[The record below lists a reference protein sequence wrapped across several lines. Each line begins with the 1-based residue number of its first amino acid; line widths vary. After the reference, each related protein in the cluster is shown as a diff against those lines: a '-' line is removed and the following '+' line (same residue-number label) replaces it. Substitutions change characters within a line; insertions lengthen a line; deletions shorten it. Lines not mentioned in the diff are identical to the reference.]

1 MSISIQIFNQNKN
14 EDWNSF
20 VDKSINGNFMHKRDF
35 YDSNP
40 KNSTDDLSFFFVKK
54 NKIIAILG
62 GVLYEQNNILIFHS
76 HLRSTYGGFI
86 INQQVG
92 VLESIQMVDLL
103 IEELKKLRVNKVIIR
118 NPFRIFYSKISDE
131 IEYALWY
138 HEFTIQSR
146 ELEIYVDLKLP
157 LDSIRNDYDN
167 GTKYN
172 IKKALKSVVVEKSS
186 LDLLPSFWEIL
197 ETNLALKFNKK
208 PVHNLNEI
216 QTLISNT
223 GDNIHFFGAYIDNK
237 LVAGC
242 LIFKINNLALHAQYI
257 AQDDN
262 YQEFRPIN
270 AVLDYIIQWGKE
282 NGFSYFNLGTANEG
296 GKIINEGLFHFKES
310 FGGRGVLRET
320 HHLILSYE

>member
-1 MSISIQIFNQNKN
+1 MSISIQIFDQNKN

-20 VDKSINGNFMHKRDF
+20 VDKSINGNFLHTRSF

-62 GVLYEQNNILIFHS
+62 GVLYEQNNSLIFHS

-92 VLESIQMVDLL
+92 VLESIQMVGLL
-103 IEELKKLRVNKVIIR
+103 IEELKKRQVNKVIIR

-131 IEYALWY
+131 VEYALWY
-138 HEFTIQSR
+138 HDFTIQSR

-157 LDSIRNDYDN
+157 LDTIRKSYDN

-172 IKKALKSVVVEKSS
+172 IKKALKSVSVEKSS

-208 PVHNLNEI
+208 PVHNLSEI

-223 GDNIHFFGAYIDNK
+223 GDNVYFFGAYLDNK
-237 LVAGC
+237 LVGGC

-257 AQDDN
+257 AQDDS

-320 HHLILSYE
+320 HQLTLSYE